1 MEALTTYK
9 TFKQNL
15 DNELN
20 RAAEGFVKIGYLL
33 KLARDN
39 PHILA
44 GSGYTNINEMA
55 NKEYGI
61 DKTVVSRWIS
71 INDEFSEGGYSDR
84 LKSEYQGYGY
94 SKLAVML
101 NIPETIREELSPAFT
116 KSEIQTIKDEIDEE
130 SHIAPMEVYLE
141 GQAAEQEKIED
152 NLKRFCISLCMNS
165 RINMLWHS
173 VQRMRRTYRIYSHL
187 RQKLSTPLE
196 CRESADFY

>member
-1 MEALTTYK
+1 MEELTTYK

-61 DKTVVSRWIS
+61 DKTIVSRWIS
-71 INDEFSEGGYSDR
+71 INDEFQ
-84 LKSEYQGYGY
+84 K
-94 SKLAVML
+94 VV
-101 NIPETIREELSPAFT
+101 
-116 KSEIQTIKDEIDEE
+116 IQTGLRVNTRDMDIP
-130 SHIAPMEVYLE
+130 SW
-141 GQAAEQEKIED
+141 
-152 NLKRFCISLCMNS
+152 RLCL
-165 RINMLWHS
+165 IF
-173 VQRMRRTYRIYSHL
+173 L
-187 RQKLSTPLE
+187 RQSGRNCPLPLQRAKYRQSKMKLTKKAILPLW
-196 CRESADFY
+196 RYILKDRQQNRKDRR